1 MRPSKA
7 AWQFPVCCLF
17 HCLKEVIYTKII
29 LYFLAF
35 LVALWLGPLFMF
47 PNPSIN
53 LDLWAEFPHFLQW
66 SHKVKVRTFSPSNS
80 SDFQFQAEKHD
91 PLFYFKPLKSG
102 KLSFML
108 LNLGS
113 NNTAWGGWWSLFKEL
128 NLPQTPGYI
137 LLYLKRDRRGP
148 LSGLPSHSLRDL
160 HETPS
165 SKELLPTPLRRPAQ
179 LYRESFSSLLQTIS
193 EVNIFSEDAAVV
205 RPPPPLFSLVLWRY
219 MFTPWNAIY
228 W

>member
-1 MRPSKA
+1 MRPFKA
-7 AWQFPVCCLF
+7 PWQFPVCCLF

-29 LYFLAF
+29 LYFLTF

-47 PNPSIN
+47 PHPSIN

-113 NNTAWGGWWSLFKEL
+113 NNTALGGWWNLFKEL

-148 LSGLPSHSLRDL
+148 PVWF
-160 HETPS
+160 
-165 SKELLPTPLRRPAQ
+165 A
-179 LYRESFSSLLQTIS
+179 
-193 EVNIFSEDAAVV
+193 
-205 RPPPPLFSLVLWRY
+205 FSLTPRFTWNTLFQRTSSYASTEASPASQRKLFFSIANNLWGQHFLWGRRSC
-219 MFTPWNAIY
+219 
-228 W
+228 